1 MHLEGTYTFNTTQ
14 EKLWDLLN
22 DPDVLTRATPGIK
35 ELQPQG
41 DDKFQALFEIKM
53 GPINSNFDGT
63 LEVVDKVAPE
73 SCKLLISVDGKIG
86 TKVTFDKVLY
96 LDDGKNK
103 TVGTPL
109 VSGINIDGEIT
120 SHGRERKVVVFKF
133 KRRKGYQKKNTHR
146 QEYSMLK
153 VGKLGK
159 VKKSPSKKS
168 ETKATETKTAPKKA
182 APQKAAVKKTTVKKK
197 KPVVKKASPEQPKET
212 KE

>member
-1 MHLEGTYTFNTTQ
+1 MYALIEFAGKQFRIEEGSS
-14 EKLWDLLN
+14 
-22 DPDVLTRATPGIK
+22 IK
-35 ELQPQG
+35 VPY
-41 DDKFQALFEIKM
+41 
-53 GPINSNFDGT
+53 
-63 LEVVDKVAPE
+63 
-73 SCKLLISVDGKIG
+73 VDGKVG
-86 TKVTFDKVLY
+86 TKVTIDKVLY

-109 VSGINIDGEIT
+109 VSGVKIDGEIT

-153 VGKLGK
+153 IDKLGK

-168 ETKATETKTAPKKA
+168 ETKVTETKTAPKKA
-182 APQKAAVKKTTVKKK
+182 AAKKTTVKKK
-197 KPVVKKASPEQPKET
+197 KPVVKKASPAQPKET

>member
-1 MHLEGTYTFNTTQ
+1 MYALIEFAGKQFRIEEGSS
-14 EKLWDLLN
+14 
-22 DPDVLTRATPGIK
+22 IK
-35 ELQPQG
+35 VPY
-41 DDKFQALFEIKM
+41 
-53 GPINSNFDGT
+53 
-63 LEVVDKVAPE
+63 
-73 SCKLLISVDGKIG
+73 VDGKVG
-86 TKVTFDKVLY
+86 TKVTIDKVLY

-109 VSGINIDGEIT
+109 VLGVKIDGEIT

-168 ETKATETKTAPKKA
+168 ETKATATKTAPKKA
-182 APQKAAVKKTTVKKK
+182 APKKSAAEKTTVKKN
-197 KPVVKKASPEQPKET
+197 KPVVKKASPEQPIET

>member
-1 MHLEGTYTFNTTQ
+1 MYALIEFAGKQFRIEEGSS
-14 EKLWDLLN
+14 
-22 DPDVLTRATPGIK
+22 IK
-35 ELQPQG
+35 VPYVNG
-41 DDKFQALFEIKM
+41 
-53 GPINSNFDGT
+53 
-63 LEVVDKVAPE
+63 KV
-73 SCKLLISVDGKIG
+73 G
-86 TKVTFDKVLY
+86 TKVTIDKVLY

-109 VSGINIDGEIT
+109 VSGVKIDGEIT

-159 VKKSPSKKS
+159 LKKSPSKKS
-168 ETKATETKTAPKKA
+168 KIKATETKTAPKKA
-182 APQKAAVKKTTVKKK
+182 AAQKTTVKKK
-197 KPVVKKASPEQPKET
+197 KPVVKKASPAQPKET

>member
-1 MHLEGTYTFNTTQ
+1 MYALIEFAGKQFRIEEGSS
-14 EKLWDLLN
+14 
-22 DPDVLTRATPGIK
+22 IK
-35 ELQPQG
+35 VPY
-41 DDKFQALFEIKM
+41 
-53 GPINSNFDGT
+53 
-63 LEVVDKVAPE
+63 
-73 SCKLLISVDGKIG
+73 VDGKVG
-86 TKVTFDKVLY
+86 TKITIDKILY

-109 VSGINIDGEIT
+109 VSGVKIDGEIT

-153 VGKLGK
+153 IGKLGK

-168 ETKATETKTAPKKA
+168 ATKTVPKKAVPKKA
-182 APQKAAVKKTTVKKK
+182 AAEKTTVKKK
-197 KPVVKKASPEQPKET
+197 KPVVKKVSPTQPKET